1 MNFFASRSVTNP
13 GSSLRKR
20 VMDILAGINYSNT
33 VPRIHAAMKS
43 VSRFCL
49 FQDASM
55 SDKSPAPVRRAGQ
68 SPFTTK
74 IL

>member
-1 MNFFASRSVTNP
+1 MKFFASRLVTNP

-20 VMDILAGINYSNT
+20 VMDILAGISDNDT

-55 SDKSPAPVRRAGQ
+55 SDKSPAPIRRAR
-68 SPFTTK
+68 
-74 IL
+74 